1 MHAVR
6 TRCMEVVP
14 DVRTTDR
21 GRTPVPYDGPAL
33 LAAAAGEPED
43 FFRKAP
49 AMNFFSFPTS
59 RASSAYPYL
68 SHLPETTGARALV
81 LGGGGATGNAWLI
94 GVLAGLA
101 SEDLDVSTPQLT
113 VGTSAGSTAAAQLA
127 SSTPAELYQ
136 AIIGSPAPSA
146 SIPRPAAAPGS
157 VRVPDQLSRI
167 TSISAASSG
176 PGDMHRR
183 MGAAAL
189 DLPGA
194 SDRELSLR
202 WRSIVQSRMEETDW
216 PQRLVYLTAVQAQG
230 GEPVVFDN
238 SSGVPLVDA
247 VAASCSS
254 GPPYWLG
261 ERAYID
267 GGYRRNENADLA
279 QGYGKVL
286 VLSPLGG
293 RSLHPERWGMQ
304 LSAQVDQL
312 RASGSQVQAIVPDA
326 AAEAHLGVNAMNQ
339 ALRPAAAR
347 EGFRQGRELAGELR
361 AFWC

>member
-1 MHAVR
+1 
-6 TRCMEVVP
+6 
-14 DVRTTDR
+14 
-21 GRTPVPYDGPAL
+21 
-33 LAAAAGEPED
+33 
-43 FFRKAP
+43 
-49 AMNFFSFPTS
+49 MNFFSFPAT

-68 SHLPETTGARALV
+68 SHLPETIGARALV

-146 SIPRPAAAPGS
+146 SFPRPAAAPGS

-194 SDRELSLR
+194 SDRELSVR
-202 WRSIVQSRMEETDW
+202 WRSIVQSR
-216 PQRLVYLTAVQAQG
+216 
-230 GEPVVFDN
+230 
-238 SSGVPLVDA
+238 PLVDA

-312 RASGSQVQAIVPDA
+312 RASGSQVQVIVPDA

-347 EGFRQGRELAGELR
+347 EGFRQGRKLAGELR

>member
-1 MHAVR
+1 M
-6 TRCMEVVP
+6 VP
-14 DVRTTDR
+14 DVRTADR

-33 LAAAAGEPED
+33 LAAAVGEPEE

-49 AMNFFSFPTS
+49 AMNSFSYPTF
-59 RASSAYPYL
+59 RASVAYPYL
-68 SHLPETTGARALV
+68 SDLPETTGARALV

-101 SEDLDVSTPQLT
+101 SEGLDVSTAQLT
-113 VGTSAGSTAAAQLA
+113 VGTSAGSTAAAQLVGSA
-127 SSTPAELYQ
+127 PAELYQ
-136 AIIGSPAPSA
+136 AIIDAPAPPA
-146 SIPRPAAAPGS
+146 APRPATAPGTAH
-157 VRVPDQLSRI
+157 VPDQLSRI
-167 TSISAASSG
+167 KAISAASSG
-176 PGDMHRR
+176 PEDMHRR

-194 SDRELSLR
+194 GGRELSAR
-202 WRSIVQSRMEETDW
+202 WKSIVQSRMVQADW

-230 GEPVVFDN
+230 GESVVFDN

-254 GPPYWLG
+254 GPPYWFG

-293 RSLHPERWGMQ
+293 RSLHPESWGMQ
-304 LSAQVDQL
+304 LSAQADQL
-312 RASGSQVQAIVPDA
+312 RASGSEVQIVVPDA
-326 AAEAHLGVNAMNQ
+326 AAEAYVGVNAMNQ
-339 ALRPAAAR
+339 SLRSTAAQ
-347 EGFRQGRELAGELR
+347 EGFRQGREQAGEIR
-361 AFWC
+361 AFWS